1 MRTEITAM
9 ARTRRVGFAM
19 VVLCCVFGGKK
30 RDRDI
35 KDAWPPNLG
44 EGHFRDCGDLGAI
57 SRIRSLPL
65 ASLAHAMT

>member
-1 MRTEITAM
+1 MFCEE
-9 ARTRRVGFAM
+9 V
-19 VVLCCVFGGKK
+19 KK
-30 RDRDI
+30 RGRDI